1 MNSSPALTDWG
12 RAHGRPSFVAT
23 LRSEPSDFQVVENL
37 GWELSGDG
45 ERDYLWVE
53 KEGNNAVGYPSG
65 CAAKGALQRA
75 VFGSAPVSYWFSF

>member
-23 LRSEPSDFQVVENL
+23 LRSEPSEFQVLENL
-37 GWELSGDG
+37 SWEFNGDG
-45 ERDYLWVE
+45 EHGYLCIE
-53 KEGNNAVGYPSG
+53 KEGKRTVGYPSG
-65 CAAKGALQRA
+65 GTAKGALQRP